1 MDDEGACCVS
11 RSTNGQWRGRFL
23 GFEGGLRTTVDDAS
37 EVRWALRHSVENVFS
52 EPVPLDGGNLEI
64 LGLHECMM
72 IHGSDI
78 SMHVHVNVNEL
89 YIRRRRPRAV
99 RPTHAAIVGL
109 GQRLT
114 RGGSTSRVAFGLSL
128 WSLVWGLRGRV
139 RKANELYFVQS
150 ENGKVYKYINESGR
164 DESFGL
170 LRARRRSATRKRR
183 IRI

>member
-1 MDDEGACCVS
+1 MIAQEGAWMMKVLAACRAAQMGNGGVASSDS
-11 RSTNGQWRGRFL
+11 REDYAQRWMMRARSGGHCSTQS
-23 GFEGGLRTTVDDAS
+23 T
-37 EVRWALRHSVENVFS
+37 VENVFS

-89 YIRRRRPRAV
+89 YPAPPSARRPPNSRGQF
-99 RPTHAAIVGL
+99 VGLRL

-114 RGGSTSRVAFGLSL
+114 RGGSRVAFGLSL

-139 RKANELYFVQS
+139 RKKLE
-150 ENGKVYKYINESGR
+150 
-164 DESFGL
+164 
-170 LRARRRSATRKRR
+170 
-183 IRI
+183 